1 VRISIAVVRQ
11 TETQKHMFVLPTH
24 TLSLSLLSIF
34 RTQVNRYST
43 IHVKSNPNFNASP
56 YVCTNNNKQTTEIAT
71 FIIICVEEEK
81 GQREKQCPSKSVRK
95 QKNAQFPLC
104 PFQNAMKVR

>member
-34 RTQVNRYST
+34 RTQGKYST

-81 GQREKQCPSKSVRK
+81 GKREKQCPSKSVRK
-95 QKNAQFPLC
+95 TRTPSSPC
-104 PFQNAMKVR
+104 VRLKTP